1 MTHNL
6 ILVQQFIVGKQNKH
20 TLKKTMQDVAIV
32 LKFLKMKKEVRE
44 IQRIPHEE
52 LYTLL
57 ASFILKI
64 RKKDGS
70 SAQNV
75 K

>member
-1 MTHNL
+1 
-6 ILVQQFIVGKQNKH
+6 
-20 TLKKTMQDVAIV
+20 MQDVAIV